1 MSRRLGRA
9 CPQHFMRTMLR
20 LITHRLR
27 YVAKFMIDTC
37 YIDTL
42 IVCYIVTLIIVHD
55 RYIVTLLPSNGKLAM
70 RSSFCPKRLF
80 SLFYVLFLLQKLA
93 LPIPT
98 GKQLLIYFAC
108 SFILITQILLRDSQ
122 SLLFGRTMITQFKT
136 TMSKVSS

>member
-1 MSRRLGRA
+1 MILTVSRRLGRA

-37 YIDTL
+37 YIETAG
-42 IVCYIVTLIIVHD
+42 VH
-55 RYIVTLLPSNGKLAM
+55 RSNGKLAM

-108 SFILITQILLRDSQ
+108 SFNLITQILLRDSQ
-122 SLLFGRTMITQFKT
+122 SLLFGRTTITQFKT